1 MANKIKKKNTQP
13 EDLDLTVFMSLMVV
27 LIPILL
33 VSAEFAKVATVD
45 ITLPKG
51 RGSQTQT
58 TQATKPPEEES
69 KLILTV
75 LISDSALTIGAANGF
90 LPSIFYKEFHD
101 YRSKSNGA
109 TLNDVEYHPDSLNR
123 ETMVYAGMPKNPLSG
138 LPFTPQEREEIK
150 LVAYDTDDNLKFT
163 DAVKGWYSV
172 TRKNSAGQ
180 VIHDGGDLLTLE
192 NGDRVGKDSLK
203 VGDVVFALH
212 TQFSSSVL
220 ADRGEAKED
229 NPDAPD
235 TTEIEARVR
244 VQIEDLDDY
253 EWRDVSAYDYLKSYL
268 VQIRERYQ
276 DVEDRNDL
284 IIAAENQIIY
294 DKIVQI
300 MDVARG
306 ANLPNISIAKLRL

>member
-1 MANKIKKKNTQP
+1 MANKLKKRDMTP

-33 VSAEFAKVATVD
+33 VSAEFAKIATVD

-58 TQATKPPEEES
+58 TQASKPVEEN

-101 YRSKSNGA
+101 YTSKINGYQVKG
-109 TLNDVEYHPDSLNR
+109 VEYHPDKLDRDSMIYR
-123 ETMVYAGMPKNPLSG
+123 DMPINEKLG
-138 LPFTPQEREEIK
+138 QPFTPQEREEIE
-150 LVAYDTDDNLKFT
+150 LFAWETDDNLQFT
-163 DAVKGWYSV
+163 SPIKGWYSL
-172 TRKNSAGQ
+172 KDN
-180 VIHDGGDLLTLE
+180 DLITEE
-192 NGDRVGKDSLK
+192 NGDVVKDLK
-203 VGDVVFALH
+203 VGDIKYALL
-212 TQFSSSVL
+212 TRFSSSVL
-220 ADRGEAKED
+220 AVRESTED
-229 NPDAPD
+229 ED
-235 TTEIEARVR
+235 TTEITARSLEK
-244 VQIEDLDDY
+244 IEDLANY
-253 EWRDVSAYDYLKSYL
+253 ELRDVSAYDYLKSYL
-268 VQIRERYQ
+268 VQIRERYK

-284 IIAAENQIIY
+284 IIASENQIIY

-306 ANLPNISIAKLRL
+306 SNLPNISIAKLRL

>member
-1 MANKIKKKNTQP
+1 MANKIRKKSAEVK
-13 EDLDLTVFMSLMVV
+13 DLDLTIFMALMVC

-33 VSAEFAKVATVD
+33 VSAEFAKIAIID
-45 ITLPKG
+45 ITLPRG

-58 TQATKPPEEES
+58 TQATKPPEEEQ

-101 YRSKSNGA
+101 YRSRANGA
-109 TLNDVEYHPDSLNR
+109 VMTNVEYFPDKLNR
-123 ETMVYAGMPKNPLSG
+123 ETMEYENMPINPISG
-138 LPFTPQEREEIK
+138 LPFTKQDRDEIR
-150 LVAYDTDDNLKFT
+150 LVAYETDDNLNFIQPVT
-163 DAVKGWYSV
+163 GFYSIPQRDAAGRVLRDGNDLI
-172 TRKNSAGQ
+172 TRFE
-180 VIHDGGDLLTLE
+180 GDPVRE
-192 NGDRVGKDSLK
+192 MN
-203 VGDVVFALH
+203 VGDTLFALS
-212 TQFSSSVL
+212 TQFSTIVL
-220 ADRGEAKED
+220 AVREAEVD
-229 NPDAPD
+229 D
-235 TTEIEARVR
+235 TTEIEARR
-244 VQIEDLDDY
+244 QIVVDDLSNF
-253 EWRDVSAYDYLKSYL
+253 EIRDVSAYDYLKSLL

-300 MDVARG
+300 MDVARS

>member
-1 MANKIKKKNTQP
+1 MANKLKKRDMTP

-33 VSAEFAKVATVD
+33 VSAEFAKIATVD

-58 TQATKPPEEES
+58 TQASKPVEEN

-101 YRSKSNGA
+101 YTSKINGYQ
-109 TLNDVEYHPDSLNR
+109 VKGIEYHPDKLDRDSMIYR
-123 ETMVYAGMPKNPLSG
+123 DMPMNEKLG
-138 LPFTPQEREEIK
+138 QPFTPQEREEIE
-150 LVAYDTDDNLKFT
+150 LFAWDTDDNLNFT
-163 DAVKGWYSV
+163 TPIRGWYSIKDNDLI
-172 TRKNSAGQ
+172 TEK
-180 VIHDGGDLLTLE
+180 DGSPVKE
-192 NGDRVGKDSLK
+192 LK
-203 VGDVVFALH
+203 VGDVKYALL
-212 TQFSSSVL
+212 TRFSSSVL
-220 ADRGEAKED
+220 AEREGAED
-229 NPDAPD
+229 ED
-235 TTEIEARVR
+235 TTEIDPRPLKE
-244 VQIEDLDDY
+244 IKDLADY
-253 EWRDVSAYDYLKSYL
+253 EMRDVSAYDLLKSLL
-268 VQIRERYQ
+268 VQIRERYM

-294 DKIVQI
+294 DKIIQI

>member
-1 MANKIKKKNTQP
+1 MANKLKKKKLEAQ
-13 EDLDLTVFMSLMVV
+13 DLDLTVFMSLMVV

-33 VSAEFAKVATVD
+33 VSAEFAKIAVID

-58 TQATKPPEEES
+58 TQAAKPPEEEN

-101 YRSKSNGA
+101 YRSKTNGA
-109 TLNDVEYHPDSLNR
+109 TLSNVEYFPDKLDK
-123 ETMVYAGMPKNPLSG
+123 ETMLYTDMPINPISG
-138 LPFTPQEREEIK
+138 IPFTKQEREEIR
-150 LVAYDTDDNLKFT
+150 LVAYQTDDNLNFLNPDSGYYSIPERDANGWVIRDGNDLIT
-163 DAVKGWYSV
+163 EENGDAVKE
-172 TRKNSAGQ
+172 
-180 VIHDGGDLLTLE
+180 L
-192 NGDRVGKDSLK
+192 RVGETKY
-203 VGDVVFALH
+203 ALS
-212 TQFSSSVL
+212 TQFSTAVL
-220 ADRGEAKED
+220 AVREAED
-229 NPDAPD
+229 END
-235 TTEIEARVR
+235 TTEIQARR
-244 VQIEDLDDY
+244 QIVIDNVNNFEKREL
-253 EWRDVSAYDYLKSYL
+253 SAYDYLKSYL

-300 MDVARG
+300 MDVARS